1 MLRNTLLRPK
11 SKKHHIFALQ
21 KYAADPLTAG
31 AHVSPF
37 EVTSKLSMYKQEE
50 KRACACAFN
59 KRNFYLALAQSTT
72 TPPLISS
79 CRLLLVDLS

>member
-1 MLRNTLLRPK
+1 MLRNTLLRLK

-37 EVTSKLSMYKQEE
+37 EVTSKLSINKKQ
-50 KRACACAFN
+50 N
-59 KRNFYLALAQSTT
+59 ALA
-72 TPPLISS
+72 PA
-79 CRLLLVDLS
+79 LLMKETSIWL